1 MIKEIRYTGVTATPS
16 DYISPDGEL
25 DAAINLVPENGELV
39 VEQGGEVKDTL
50 GDGDEV
56 VCVHDVNSGIK
67 HLIIKNDNSLY
78 YRLYGETEK
87 TLIKT
92 YESGAFKCSVMGN
105 VLCVY
110 GIGEIEHWLFIDG
123 GYKSSSTKDID
134 VSILFGVDV
143 GSQPRT
149 RGISAVVLRALLG
162 GKIGKWDKVI
172 EHKTDANRD
181 TEEIEFSCNLTPKDD
196 NGNYIVY
203 RINPVYDTNE
213 FTEMDDNYV
222 YTVRVKYEG
231 DVEWREGKKEYFVYG
246 VRPQFTTY
254 SFGEFEKAIV
264 AFQITEE
271 KDADLDYLSHVK
283 IDRFVEETMENPW
296 EGVENGTI
304 NYGDRTSWRDNYL
317 KVNAKDSKGGY
328 AYHCKDDVNNKI
340 YGETN
345 SLLANI
351 KGENKFALPFF
362 VRYGWRMVTGDI
374 VCASAPILIEPNTS
388 AAPVLEVSNIDWA
401 GDGYEYPGT
410 SSSNDY
416 SALYSSSVSA
426 KLWAGELKYC
436 VRDKDKLK
444 QLAEGKLVDS
454 LVIAVSDP
462 IYMFNQGATFE
473 EIDNEAYI
481 SQTTNN
487 QSYSLTGVKPT
498 QAGDC
503 VYIELPKHK
512 EKYEDRLISSA
523 VYKIIKE
530 IKIGDIKTT
539 DVAETQIGAW
549 SSVLG
554 SGDAGVL
561 SALESNTN
569 TMPDNIQNLSTY
581 DAEYVFAYNQR
592 EHIVGG
598 SKRGYAGFD
607 LDAMCGYVP
616 DKIKSTNY
624 EVVLS
629 SEDEHIVRG
638 KKTESGKNRRWVYF
652 PNSKAKEMTVYGSNN
667 DWWKVSLK
675 EHPLLSGAY
684 HFGVADSSGVGVG
697 EENLNKDKYVV
708 SEEHHNMIEV
718 SAQASP
724 TVIEQTLSVGDGK
737 LLAATSNTV
746 AVAQEQFGNSPIYI
760 FSTEGVWVIEVSSE
774 GKYSSRKPVS
784 RDVCIN
790 PDSIVQIDNAVLFNT
805 DRGIMLLS
813 GSESIC
819 ISEAIDSPAAF
830 TTDILPKLGN
840 LPHGAVGIASDM
852 VPFREF
858 LKQSRML
865 YDYNNQRIIVYN
877 PEQIYAY
884 VYSLKSKQWGMM
896 ESNIKYGINSY
907 PECLAVDDENNIVN
921 MSKVELE
928 DGTKDCLIIS
938 RPLKLDDGDLLKTID
953 TIITRGKFRKGAV
966 KTILYGSRDL
976 FSWHLVASS
985 VDHYLRGFR
994 GTPYKYFRI
1003 VLACDLQKD
1012 ESIFGSTIQYTPRLV
1027 DKIR

>member
-67 HLIIKNDNSLY
+67 HLIIKNGNSLY

-87 TLIKT
+87 KLIKT

-123 GYKSSSTKDID
+123 EYHYISADQYNIP
-134 VSILFGVDV
+134 ILFGVETEL
-143 GSQPRT
+143 RT
-149 RGISAVVLRALLG
+149 RTEAKVPGVLVGGDESTETYTWENIARAEITQENRNVVYELKAGTTYRLYIDIVSPAGWQPWVKYELTYKEDDSFESFKSGRTTQYHEFTPKKDVKKIYISTYTSDSFTTPTNKIFSAVVTLDKRAEKLGDNTAKLDYNGTEESVNNALLG
-162 GKIGKWDKVI
+162 AANALIGDI
-172 EHKTDANRD
+172 
-181 TEEIEFSCNLTPKDD
+181 IKD
-196 NGNYIVY
+196 
-203 RINPVYDTNE
+203 
-213 FTEMDDNYV
+213 
-222 YTVRVKYEG
+222 
-231 DVEWREGKKEYFVYG
+231 
-246 VRPQFTTY
+246 
-254 SFGEFEKAIV
+254 
-264 AFQITEE
+264 
-271 KDADLDYLSHVK
+271 
-283 IDRFVEETMENPW
+283 
-296 EGVENGTI
+296 
-304 NYGDRTSWRDNYL
+304 
-317 KVNAKDSKGGY
+317 
-328 AYHCKDDVNNKI
+328 
-340 YGETN
+340 
-345 SLLANI
+345 
-351 KGENKFALPFF
+351 NKFVFPFF
-362 VRYGWRMVTGDI
+362 VRCGFRLTTGDI
-374 VCASAPILIEPNTS
+374 LTVSPPCLVEPNTGVTPLIEL
-388 AAPVLEVSNIDWA
+388 ANITST
-401 GDGYEYPGT
+401 GT
-410 SSSNDY
+410 GAYYY
-416 SALYSSSVSA
+416 SDIIAEAYQG
-426 KLWAGELKYC
+426 KLKYR
-436 VRDKDKLK
+436 VKDTNKLK
-444 QLAEGKLVDS
+444 YLLDNDKMIES
-454 LVIAVSDP
+454 LVIAITDP
-462 IYMFNQGATFE
+462 IYMYKQGATDQE
-473 EIDNEAYI
+473 LVNSNPAYC
-481 SQTTNN
+481 TN
-487 QSYSLTGVKPT
+487 VKPDNKSYAIEGIKDIPT
-498 QAGDC
+498 AESPY
-503 VYIELPKHK
+503 YIVLPSFKS
-512 EKYEDRLISSA
+512 YEEQVVKASSF
-523 VYKIIKE
+523 KIVAEIKKGNINTHEVFVDVPIKE
-530 IKIGDIKTT
+530 GAIENIG
-539 DVAETQIGAW
+539 G
-549 SSVLG
+549 
-554 SGDAGVL
+554 
-561 SALESNTN
+561 NTSLL
-569 TMPDNIQNLSTY
+569 PDKVVNLNTY
-581 DAEYVFAYNQR
+581 DAQYVFSYNQR
-592 EHIVGG
+592 EHLVGVKENG
-598 SKRGYAGFD
+598 FLGYD
-607 LDAMCGYVP
+607 TDTMCGFVEEKPDTFGDVP
-616 DKIKSTNY
+616 EYPPINY
-624 EVVLS
+624 QVGIPNSYSGEIEYIVKGKQERLS
-629 SEDEHIVRG
+629 KNFRWFYYPNNRASEAEL
-638 KKTESGKNRRWVYF
+638 YF
-652 PNSKAKEMTVYGSNN
+652 PGYYIRYLLKGHPFLNGSYSLGGQGIRIEDIHGDGKVNTKERKTITNDKPYMVY
-667 DWWKVSLK
+667 
-675 EHPLLSGAY
+675 
-684 HFGVADSSGVGVG
+684 
-697 EENLNKDKYVV
+697 
-708 SEEHHNMIEV
+708 V

-724 TVIEQTLSVGDGK
+724 TVIEQTLSVGDGQ
-737 LLAATSNTV
+737 LLAAASNTV
-746 AVAQEQFGNSPIYI
+746 ALAQEQFGNSPIYI

-813 GSESIC
+813 GSESVC

-840 LPHGAVGIASDM
+840 LPHGAVGAASDI

-896 ESNIKYGINSY
+896 ESHIKYGINSY

-928 DGTKDCLIIS
+928 EGTKDCLIIS

>member
-1 MIKEIRYTGVTATPS
+1 MIKEIKYSGITATPS

-25 DAAINLVPENGELV
+25 SAAVNLVPENGELV

-67 HLIIKNDNSLY
+67 HLIIKNGNSLY

-92 YESGAFKCSVMGN
+92 YESDAFKCSVMGN

-123 GYKSSSTKDID
+123 EYKSSDTKDID

-143 GSQPRT
+143 GLQPSQQ
-149 RGISAVVLRALLG
+149 GIDAAVVLRALLG
-162 GKIGKWDKVI
+162 GKIGKWDNVI
-172 EHKTDANRD
+172 THKTDANRD
-181 TEEIEFSCNLTPKDD
+181 TEEVVFNCNLRPLDD

-203 RINPVYDTNE
+203 RINPVYDTSDM
-213 FTEMDDNYV
+213 TEMRDAYV

-231 DVEWREGKKEYFVYG
+231 DVDWREAKKEYFVYG
-246 VRPQFTTY
+246 VRPQFTTL
-254 SFGEFEKAIV
+254 SFGEFLKPIV
-264 AFQITEE
+264 AFQIKAT
-271 KDADLDYLSHVK
+271 DDDLDYLSHVK
-283 IDRFVEETMENPW
+283 IDRLVEETMENPW
-296 EGVENGTI
+296 GGVEGGNI
-304 NYGDRTSWRDNYL
+304 NYGNWERWRDDYL
-317 KVNAKDSKGGY
+317 IVNAEKHQGGY
-328 AYHCKDDVNNKI
+328 AYHCKEDVNNKI
-340 YGETN
+340 YGAAN
-345 SLLANI
+345 SLLAGI
-351 KGENKFALPFF
+351 KENNKFALPFF

-374 VCASAPILIEPNTS
+374 VCASAPILVEPNTS
-388 AAPVLEVSNIDWA
+388 AAPVLEVTNIQWA
-401 GDGYEYPGT
+401 GNGYTYPGT
-410 SSSNDY
+410 TSSENY

-444 QLAEGKLVDS
+444 RLADGKLVDS

-473 EIDNEAYI
+473 QIDEEAYI

-487 QSYSLTGVKPT
+487 QSYSLTGVKDT
-498 QAGDC
+498 QAGNC
-503 VYIELPKHK
+503 VYIELPKYQ

-549 SSVLG
+549 SNVLE

-561 SALESNTN
+561 SALESNMKI
-569 TMPDNIQNLSTY
+569 MPDNIENLSTY

-616 DKIKSTNY
+616 DKTKSVNY
-624 EVVLS
+624 EVVLNG
-629 SEDEHIVRG
+629 EYEHIVRG

-652 PNSKAKEMTVYGSNN
+652 PNSKAKELTTYGSNN

-684 HFGVADSSGVGVG
+684 HFGSADSSGTGVG
-697 EENLNKDKYVV
+697 EENLNKDKHVI
-708 SEEHHNMIEV
+708 SEEHYNMIEV

-724 TVIEQTLSVGDGK
+724 TVIEQTLSVGDGQ
-737 LLAATSNTV
+737 LLAAASNTV
-746 AVAQEQFGNSPIYI
+746 ALAQEQFGNSPIYI

-813 GSESIC
+813 GSESVC

-840 LPHGAVGIASDM
+840 LPHGAVSIASDII
-852 VPFREF
+852 PFREF
-858 LKQSRML
+858 MKQSRML

-896 ESNIKYGINSY
+896 ESHIKYGINSY

-928 DGTKDCLIIS
+928 DGTKECLIIS

-1027 DKIR
+1027 DKLR

>member
-1 MIKEIRYTGVTATPS
+1 
-16 DYISPDGEL
+16 
-25 DAAINLVPENGELV
+25 
-39 VEQGGEVKDTL
+39 
-50 GDGDEV
+50 
-56 VCVHDVNSGIK
+56 
-67 HLIIKNDNSLY
+67 
-78 YRLYGETEK
+78 
-87 TLIKT
+87 
-92 YESGAFKCSVMGN
+92 
-105 VLCVY
+105 
-110 GIGEIEHWLFIDG
+110 
-123 GYKSSSTKDID
+123 
-134 VSILFGVDV
+134 
-143 GSQPRT
+143 
-149 RGISAVVLRALLG
+149 
-162 GKIGKWDKVI
+162 
-172 EHKTDANRD
+172 
-181 TEEIEFSCNLTPKDD
+181 
-196 NGNYIVY
+196 
-203 RINPVYDTNE
+203 
-213 FTEMDDNYV
+213 
-222 YTVRVKYEG
+222 
-231 DVEWREGKKEYFVYG
+231 
-246 VRPQFTTY
+246 
-254 SFGEFEKAIV
+254 V
-264 AFQITEE
+264 AFQIKATN
-271 KDADLDYLSHVK
+271 DDLDYLTHVK
-283 IDRFVEETMENPW
+283 IDRLVEETMENTW
-296 EGVENGTI
+296 TGVDGVSTD
-304 NYGDRTSWRDNYL
+304 YGNWDSWREDYMDENAGNY
-317 KVNAKDSKGGY
+317 KGGY

-340 YGETN
+340 YGEAN

-351 KGENKFALPFF
+351 KKENRFALPFF
-362 VRYGWRMVTGDI
+362 VRYGWRMVTGEI
-374 VCASAPILIEPNTS
+374 VCVSAPILVEPNTS
-388 AAPVLEVSNIDWA
+388 AAPVLEVSNIQWA
-401 GDGYEYPGT
+401 GDNYTYPGT
-410 SSSNDY
+410 GQSKDY
-416 SALYSSSVSA
+416 TALYASSVSA

-436 VRDKDKLK
+436 VRDKDRLK
-444 QLAEGKLVDS
+444 QLEEGKLVDS

-462 IYMFNQGATFE
+462 IYMFNQGASFE

-481 SQTTNN
+481 SPSTNN
-487 QSYSLTGVKPT
+487 QSYSLTGVKNT
-498 QAGDC
+498 QADGC

-512 EKYEDRLISSA
+512 EKYEDRLINSA

-530 IKIGDIKTT
+530 IKIGDIITT

-549 SSVLG
+549 SSVLE

-616 DKIKSTNY
+616 HQTKSINY
-624 EVVLS
+624 EVVLNG
-629 SEDEHIVRG
+629 ENEHVVRG
-638 KKTESGKNRRWVYF
+638 KKTESGRNRRWIYF
-652 PNSKAKEMTVYGSNN
+652 PNRTAKELTTYGSNN
-667 DWWKVSLK
+667 DWWKTSLK

-684 HFGVADSSGVGVG
+684 HFGGEFSHGTGVS
-697 EENLNKDKYVV
+697 EDNLNKDKHVV

-724 TVIEQTLSVGDGK
+724 TVIDQTLSVGDGR
-737 LLAATSNTV
+737 LLAAAPNTT
-746 AVAQEQFGNSPIYI
+746 ALAQEEFGNTPVYI
-760 FSTEGVWVIEVSSE
+760 FSTEGVWAIEVSSE
-774 GKYSSRKPVS
+774 GKYSSRKAVS

-790 PDSIVQIDNAVLFNT
+790 LDSIVQIDNAVIFNT

-813 GSESIC
+813 GSDGIC

-840 LPHGAVGIASDM
+840 LPHGAVGAASDM

-896 ESNIKYGINSY
+896 ESHIKYGINSY

-928 DGTKDCLIIS
+928 EGTKDCLIIS

>member
-50 GDGDEV
+50 GEGDEV
-56 VCVHDVNSGIK
+56 VCVHDVNSGVK

-78 YRLYGETEK
+78 YRLYGDTEK
-87 TLIKT
+87 KLIKT
-92 YESGAFKCSVMGN
+92 YESSAFKCSVMGN

-123 GYKSSSTKDID
+123 EYKSSSTKDID

-143 GSQPRT
+143 GSQPRI

-162 GKIGKWDKVI
+162 GKIGKWDNVI
-172 EHKTDANRD
+172 NHKTDANRD
-181 TEEIEFSCNLTPKDD
+181 TEEIEFSCYLTPKDD

-213 FTEMDDNYV
+213 FKEMRDAYV
-222 YTVRVKYEG
+222 YTVRVKYK
-231 DVEWREGKKEYFVYG
+231 DDAEWREGKKEYFVYG

-264 AFQITEE
+264 AFQIKAT
-271 KDADLDYLSHVK
+271 DDDLDYLSHVK
-283 IDRFVEETMENPW
+283 IDRLVEETMTNPW
-296 EGVENGTI
+296 GGVEGGNL
-304 NYGDRTSWRDNYL
+304 NYGNWERWRDDYL
-317 KVNAKDSKGGY
+317 KVNAQYSKGGY
-328 AYHCKDDVNNKI
+328 AYHCKDDVNNEI
-340 YGETN
+340 YGGAN
-345 SLLANI
+345 SLLADI
-351 KGENKFALPFF
+351 KKENKFALPFF

-374 VCASAPILIEPNTS
+374 VCASAPILVEPNTS

-410 SSSNDY
+410 SSSEKY

-444 QLAEGKLVDS
+444 QLEEGKLVDS

-462 IYMFNQGATFE
+462 IYMFNQGASFE

-487 QSYSLTGVKPT
+487 QSYSLTGVKNT
-498 QAGDC
+498 QADGC

-512 EKYEDRLISSA
+512 EKYEDRLINSA

-530 IKIGDIKTT
+530 IKIGDIITT

-549 SSVLG
+549 SSVLE
-554 SGDAGVL
+554 SRDAGVL
-561 SALESNTN
+561 SALDSNTN
-569 TMPDNIQNLSTY
+569 TMPDNIQNLNTY

-598 SKRGYAGFD
+598 SNRGYAGFD
-607 LDAMCGYVP
+607 LDAMCGYVRHQT
-616 DKIKSTNY
+616 KSINY
-624 EVVLS
+624 EVVLNG
-629 SEDEHIVRG
+629 ENEHVVRG
-638 KKTESGKNRRWVYF
+638 KKTESGRNRRWIYF
-652 PNSKAKEMTVYGSNN
+652 PNRTAKELTTYGSNN
-667 DWWKVSLK
+667 DWWKTSLK

-684 HFGVADSSGVGVG
+684 HFGEEFSHGTGVS
-697 EENLNKDKYVV
+697 EDNLNKDKHVV

-724 TVIEQTLSVGDGK
+724 TIIEQTLSVGDGQ

-746 AVAQEQFGNSPIYI
+746 ALAQEQFGNSPIYI
-760 FSTEGVWVIEVSSE
+760 FSTEGVWVIEVSSD

-790 PDSIVQIDNAVLFNT
+790 PDSIVQIDNAVIFNT

-819 ISEAIDSPAAF
+819 ISETIDSPAAF
-830 TTDILPKLGN
+830 TTDILPKLN
-840 LPHGAVGIASDM
+840 ALPHGAVGAASDM

-928 DGTKDCLIIS
+928 EGTKDCLIIS